1 MFGREDPMLTRRGFM
16 KTLGIGGA
24 SALAAGRDA
33 FARFQDLDSETLPA
47 ANPILLHNNE
57 NPLGPGKAV
66 LDAVRAAL
74 ADGAPAG
81 RYPLNLATELQKAIA
96 ARFGA
101 KPENV
106 LPGCGSTQ
114 ILRTVIQVLASP
126 SKPVVTG
133 YPSYEEATRYSELI
147 GTPIRAV
154 PVDPAMRLD
163 LSAMADAAKGA
174 GLVFLNNPNNPT
186 ATVLPPDAVSA
197 FIDRVQTASPETS
210 VLIDEA
216 YHDYVT
222 DPSHRSQIPAAL
234 KNPRLIVARTF
245 SKAHGMAGMRVG
257 YAVGHADTI
266 KKLAEWEGVNS
277 CNVAGVIAAI
287 ASIKDQA
294 RLEPERDRNTRA
306 RKYTIDWFARAGFQ
320 ATDSQT
326 NFIFVDIKR
335 PAKEFREACEKEGV
349 LVGRDFPPFEKTYT
363 RVSIGTID
371 EMKRACDVFGKI
383 LSSKAKA
390 A

>member
-1 MFGREDPMLTRRGFM
+1 
-16 KTLGIGGA
+16 
-24 SALAAGRDA
+24 
-33 FARFQDLDSETLPA
+33 
-47 ANPILLHNNE
+47 
-57 NPLGPGKAV
+57 
-66 LDAVRAAL
+66 
-74 ADGAPAG
+74 
-81 RYPLNLATELQKAIA
+81 
-96 ARFGA
+96 
-101 KPENV
+101 
-106 LPGCGSTQ
+106 
-114 ILRTVIQVLASP
+114 
-126 SKPVVTG
+126 
-133 YPSYEEATRYSELI
+133 
-147 GTPIRAV
+147 
-154 PVDPAMRLD
+154 
-163 LSAMADAAKGA
+163 
-174 GLVFLNNPNNPT
+174 
-186 ATVLPPDAVSA
+186 
-197 FIDRVQTASPETS
+197 
-210 VLIDEA
+210 
-216 YHDYVT
+216 
-222 DPSHRSQIPAAL
+222 
-234 KNPRLIVARTF
+234 
-245 SKAHGMAGMRVG
+245 MAGMRVG

-363 RVSIGTID
+363 RVSSGTID

-383 LSSKAKA
+383 LSSRAKA